1 MRVAR
6 LTLRGY
12 AEHVDGSE
20 TAHSDALDNSM
31 TNQTSSRVDLIQQI
45 AASAERLFQSV
56 GRVATGSNC
65 DRLGLFGDHLAS
77 MVASLSNTETTRGK
91 VSKLANVQSGQY
103 CSGVALN
110 GHKPSPCQATD
121 SVATRP
127 RLGLARSGFTLV
139 ELLVVIAIIGV
150 LMGLLLPA
158 VQMAREAARRTQC
171 QNNLKQ
177 WGLAFQQYEG
187 AHREIPPARPADGFL
202 TWPVMLFP
210 YLEQRTLY
218 DRFDIRARYADQD
231 PELVRLAP
239 RELICP
245 TRRSQ
250 GALSRFESSGEP
262 IGVVGDYAGNAGT
275 SFSFVGDA
283 WSSFDMEVD
292 GVINSGLSALN
303 PVVAGRLTGRPKG
316 RYRFANIRDGL
327 SNTIMV
333 GEKAVSRDY
342 MGQPGGWGDGAMY
355 NGEEPGTAV
364 RLGGLGLGLSTNPGA
379 PGPGTLP
386 VFGGPHSELCN
397 FLFCDG
403 SVQSIPHSID
413 EIVLA
418 SFCSRAGRE
427 SVTVGEW

>member
-1 MRVAR
+1 M
-6 LTLRGY
+6 
-12 AEHVDGSE
+12 SW
-20 TAHSDALDNSM
+20 
-31 TNQTSSRVDLIQQI
+31 
-45 AASAERLFQSV
+45 
-56 GRVATGSNC
+56 
-65 DRLGLFGDHLAS
+65 
-77 MVASLSNTETTRGK
+77 TR
-91 VSKLANVQSGQY
+91 SKR
-103 CSGVALN
+103 
-110 GHKPSPCQATD
+110 KRT
-121 SVATRP
+121 
-127 RLGLARSGFTLV
+127 GFTLV

-187 AHREIPPARPADGFL
+187 THREIPPARPADGFL
-202 TWPVMLFP
+202 TWPVMLLP

-218 DRFDIRARYADQD
+218 DRFDTRARYAVQD

-245 TRRSQ
+245 TRRSA
-250 GALSRFESSGEP
+250 GALSRFESAGEP
-262 IGVVGDYAGNAGT
+262 IGAVGDYAGNAGT

-292 GVINSGLSALN
+292 GVMNSGLSAVN

-333 GEKAVSRDY
+333 GEKAVARDY
-342 MGQPGGWGDGAMY
+342 MGEPGGWGDGAMY

-364 RLGGLGLGLSTNPGA
+364 RLGGLGLGLATNPGA

-386 VFGGPHSELCN
+386 VFGGPHNELCM
-397 FLFCDG
+397 FLLCDG

-413 EIVLA
+413 EVVLA
-418 SFCSRAGRE
+418 SLCSRAGRE
-427 SVTVGEW
+427 PVTVGEW